1 MNPSQTPEN
10 KPLSIK
16 VRIENE
22 AKKAL
27 LLTLYL
33 GVWFCAITFLALTAL
48 EGRPIHATIFG
59 LAMVKAGICAKF
71 MLIGQAAY
79 PLTISKKH
87 GIIPSLLANS
97 FIYSIIVLLLSYLE
111 SGVDGLIHG
120 RHFIDSILSFGHS
133 DPIYI
138 LSLSIIY
145 WLIIW
150 PYLLFVGIKM
160 ALGDDTTIEL
170 LFGPRKTG
178 Q

>member
-1 MNPSQTPEN
+1 MISTQPPDKSPSL
-10 KPLSIK
+10 KRRVL
-16 VRIENE
+16 NE
-22 AKKAL
+22 FERAIR
-27 LLTLYL
+27 LTLYL
-33 GVWFCAITFLALTAL
+33 GTWFCAITFLAETAL
-48 EGRPIHATIFG
+48 RERPIHLTIFG
-59 LAMVKAGICAKF
+59 LAMIKAGICAKF